1 MLNRSGLSGI
11 GGEFFVEDVFA
22 KDNTVIADV
31 NAGTGDQFF
40 YFGVGFAAKA
50 AEGDVGRSSHVR
62 LVFYSIVYFGTELVA
77 SARLGISF
85 RDCTTSSTRP

>member
-1 MLNRSGLSGI
+1 VDGDSEGFFSLFLADAMKVEVPLDFRGFWDLLNRSGLSGI

-50 AEGDVGRSSHVR
+50 AEGQVSRSSH
-62 LVFYSIVYFGTELVA
+62 E
-77 SARLGISF
+77 
-85 RDCTTSSTRP
+85 